1 MRISSARKKWV
12 RLHDRDEGTHR
23 DTGRRMDTHVQSPL
37 VDVSVCLVCRDKK
50 KSDRRKGV
58 CLAVSLFP
66 FLSSSLFISSSL
78 SIYPLLSS
86 FLFRYNPSPN
96 AFSFSSP
103 FPIPFLFP
111 SAPYPRSKGGGS
123 HTYNVQK
130 DKNSIA
136 WMKLSVRT
144 IQSSRRD
151 VYLCLRGN
159 HYARLVNH
167 RVTNKVI
174 KSDIITT

>member
-37 VDVSVCLVCRDKK
+37 VDVSVCLVCHDKK

-58 CLAVSLFP
+58 CLAVYLFP
-66 FLSSSLFISSSL
+66 FLSPSLFISSLSL
-78 SIYPLLSS
+78 SPLLSS

-96 AFSFSSP
+96 TFSFSSH

-111 SAPYPRSKGGGS
+111 SAPYPRSKGGWAVTHTTYKRIKTRSPEWSSQYVRYS
-123 HTYNVQK
+123 HQGETCIYVCE
-130 DKNSIA
+130 A
-136 WMKLSVRT
+136 T
-144 IQSSRRD
+144 ITQDSLITESLIRS
-151 VYLCLRGN
+151 L
-159 HYARLVNH
+159 
-167 RVTNKVI
+167 RVT
-174 KSDIITT
+174 